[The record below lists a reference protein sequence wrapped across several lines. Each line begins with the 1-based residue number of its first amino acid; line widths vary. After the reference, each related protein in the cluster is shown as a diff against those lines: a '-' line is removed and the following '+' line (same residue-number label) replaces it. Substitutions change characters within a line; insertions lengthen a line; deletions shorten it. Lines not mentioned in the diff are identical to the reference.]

1 MSSSRSTIPFGAHA
15 AIQTVA
21 APAVMAAAPFLL
33 GFGQAAGV
41 VAFVFGV
48 MLLGLAL
55 QATGPRRTIPLSA
68 YAGFDYTLAAF
79 AVIGGFAVGIG
90 TGEWNAATF
99 LVGVGA
105 CLAALTAST
114 RFSVPA
120 SA

>member
-1 MSSSRSTIPFGAHA
+1 MSSSRTTIPFGASA

-21 APAVMAAAPFLL
+21 APAVMAAPFLL

-41 VAFVFGV
+41 LAFVFGV

-99 LVGVGA
+99 LVGIGA

-114 RFSVPA
+114 RFTVPA

>member
-1 MSSSRSTIPFGAHA
+1 MGSTRTTIPFGAHA

-21 APAVMAAAPFLL
+21 APAVMAAPFLL
-33 GFGQAAGV
+33 GFGQAASV

-55 QATGPRRTIPLSA
+55 QAAGPRRSIPLSA
-68 YAGFDYTLAAF
+68 HAGFSYTLAGF
-79 AVIGGFAVGIG
+79 AALGGFAVGLG

-99 LVGVGA
+99 LVGIGA
-105 CLAALTAST
+105 LLAALTAST

-120 SA
+120 GA